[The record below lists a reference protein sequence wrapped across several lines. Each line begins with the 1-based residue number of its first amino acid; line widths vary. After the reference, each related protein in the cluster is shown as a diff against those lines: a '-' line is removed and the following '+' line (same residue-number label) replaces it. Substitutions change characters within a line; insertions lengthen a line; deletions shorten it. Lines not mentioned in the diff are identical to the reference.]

1 MYMCFSV
8 GNQWKVLEGAGGS
21 RYLEMTPVDEI
32 AVRNALMKVKEQ
44 GISSVAVVLAHN
56 YSCPE
61 HELKVGDIAKD
72 LGFQYITL
80 SHQAMPMYRLVPR
93 GYTACAEAY
102 LTPHV
107 DRSFCPDLLMIHH

>member
-1 MYMCFSV
+1 MI
-8 GNQWKVLEGAGGS
+8 
-21 RYLEMTPVDEI
+21 PIDEV
-32 AVRNALMKVKEQ
+32 AVRNCLAKIKEV

-56 YSCPE
+56 YSCPD
-61 HELKVGDIAKD
+61 HELRVGQIAKE

-80 SHQAMPMYRLVPR
+80 SHQAMPMYRLIPR

-107 DRSFCPDLLMIHH
+107 DRYLRR

>member
-1 MYMCFSV
+1 M
-8 GNQWKVLEGAGGS
+8 EGAGGS
-21 RYLEMTPVDEI
+21 RYLEMAPVDEC
-32 AVRNALMKVKEQ
+32 AVRRSLTKVREE
-44 GISSVAVVLAHN
+44 GISSVAIVLAHN

-61 HELKVGDIAKD
+61 HEIKIGLIAKD
-72 LGFQYITL
+72 LGFKYITL

-107 DRSFCPDLLMIHH
+107 DRYLNRYMILKKIFL